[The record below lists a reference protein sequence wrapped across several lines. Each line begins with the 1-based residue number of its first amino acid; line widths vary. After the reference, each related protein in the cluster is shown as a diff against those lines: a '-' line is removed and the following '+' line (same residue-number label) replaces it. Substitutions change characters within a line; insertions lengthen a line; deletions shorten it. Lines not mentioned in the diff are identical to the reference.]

1 MIPQS
6 LQKQIYQSIPQTAA
20 VGTAGLTCAAKIAWA
35 DTINISK
42 ALKTSSIVVSVHFSE
57 DTPDNDWTTPGMLS
71 DIQHNADTQTRIRR
85 QYRRSTLT
93 LSVHATDYRSASP
106 DQHSRVFDTKVMHDV
121 GARTTI
127 QNPDDWVVA
136 ADVIE
141 AYTTNILTW
150 AMSTLR
156 DIVNVASDPGV
167 TPLNYLEDGSER
179 RDITIYVRYPQ
190 DVTEIND
197 TINDWVVDVT
207 VT

>member
-1 MIPQS
+1 
-6 LQKQIYQSIPQTAA
+6 
-20 VGTAGLTCAAKIAWA
+20 
-35 DTINISK
+35 
-42 ALKTSSIVVSVHFSE
+42 
-57 DTPDNDWTTPGMLS
+57 
-71 DIQHNADTQTRIRR
+71 
-85 QYRRSTLT
+85 
-93 LSVHATDYRSASP
+93 
-106 DQHSRVFDTKVMHDV
+106 MHDV